1 MNHPKLIGK
10 ANNIA
15 EELRSIE
22 DVARF
27 IIGQGQRGDV
37 QITYEDGRPFLN
49 TFGMYIDR
57 IADMNYR
64 ERLLKILIPMQQE
77 IEA

>member
-27 IIGQGQRGDV
+27 IIGQGLRGDV
-37 QITYEDGRPFLN
+37 QMRFCAGR
-49 TFGMYIDR
+49 G
-57 IADMNYR
+57 
-64 ERLLKILIPMQQE
+64 
-77 IEA
+77 